1 MEIVIAILAIV
12 CAVVGIIG
20 SVAPALPGPPLAWI
34 GVLLMYL
41 WGGTNG
47 DGETMSLT
55 ILLVMLGV
63 TVLVTV
69 LDYIVPAWFT
79 KTTGGSRYASRGAMV
94 GLFLGMFIPLPVG
107 MIVTSLVCCL
117 PGLPLRLRH
126 QAHRLRGDA
135 LVYSRVYLIGA
146 GRGWFMLQ
154 QICNL
159 PQYGNPLRRFRCASS
174 MPIATL
180 RTSSAHSRG
189 RLASSADIPYCV
201 LASS

>member
-107 MIVTSLVCCL
+107 MIVTSLVCSFRL

-146 GRGWFMLQ
+146 GRATRM
-154 QICNL
+154 
-159 PQYGNPLRRFRCASS
+159 RC
-174 MPIATL
+174 I
-180 RTSSAHSRG
+180 
-189 RLASSADIPYCV
+189 
-201 LASS
+201 

>member
-107 MIVTSLVCCL
+107 MIVTSLVCSFL
-117 PGLPLRLRH
+117 AELVFSQKNAAGSLKS
-126 QAHRLRGDA
+126 A
-135 LVYSRVYLIGA
+135 LGAFLGFLFGSGIKLIACGVMLWYIVVYI
-146 GRGWFMLQ
+146 
-154 QICNL
+154 
-159 PQYGNPLRRFRCASS
+159 
-174 MPIATL
+174 
-180 RTSSAHSRG
+180 
-189 RLASSADIPYCV
+189 
-201 LASS
+201 

>member
-1 MEIVIAILAIV
+1 MSEDLRNLRADMETVVAILAV
-12 CAVVGIIG
+12 LCAVIGIIG

-79 KTTGGSRYASRGAMV
+79 KTTGGSRYASRGAML

-107 MIVTSLVCCL
+107 MIAASLICSFL
-117 PGLPLRLRH
+117 AELIFSRK
-126 QAHRLRGDA
+126 DA
-135 LVYSRVYLIGA
+135 AGSLKSAFGAFLGFLFGSGIKIITCGVMLWYIIVYI
-146 GRGWFMLQ
+146 
-154 QICNL
+154 
-159 PQYGNPLRRFRCASS
+159 
-174 MPIATL
+174 
-180 RTSSAHSRG
+180 
-189 RLASSADIPYCV
+189 
-201 LASS
+201 

>member
-94 GLFLGMFIPLPVG
+94 GLFLGMFIPG
-107 MIVTSLVCCL
+107 RL

-135 LVYSRVYLIGA
+135 LVYSRVYLIGT

-154 QICNL
+154 QIL
-159 PQYGNPLRRFRCASS
+159 PCHRPELALRQ
-174 MPIATL
+174 
-180 RTSSAHSRG
+180 
-189 RLASSADIPYCV
+189 
-201 LASS
+201 

>member
-107 MIVTSLVCCL
+107 MIVTSLVCSFL
-117 PGLPLRLRH
+117 AELVFS
-126 QAHRLRGDA
+126 QKDA
-135 LVYSRVYLIGA
+135 AGSLKKSALGAFLGFLFGSGIKLIACGVMLWYIVVYI
-146 GRGWFMLQ
+146 
-154 QICNL
+154 
-159 PQYGNPLRRFRCASS
+159 
-174 MPIATL
+174 
-180 RTSSAHSRG
+180 
-189 RLASSADIPYCV
+189 
-201 LASS
+201 

>member
-1 MEIVIAILAIV
+1 MSEDLRNLRADMETVVAILAV
-12 CAVVGIIG
+12 LCAVIGIIG

-79 KTTGGSRYASRGAMV
+79 KTTGGSRYASRGAML
-94 GLFLGMFIPLPVG
+94 GL
-107 MIVTSLVCCL
+107 
-117 PGLPLRLRH
+117 H
-126 QAHRLRGDA
+126 
-135 LVYSRVYLIGA
+135 
-146 GRGWFMLQ
+146 
-154 QICNL
+154 
-159 PQYGNPLRRFRCASS
+159 
-174 MPIATL
+174 
-180 RTSSAHSRG
+180 
-189 RLASSADIPYCV
+189 
-201 LASS
+201 